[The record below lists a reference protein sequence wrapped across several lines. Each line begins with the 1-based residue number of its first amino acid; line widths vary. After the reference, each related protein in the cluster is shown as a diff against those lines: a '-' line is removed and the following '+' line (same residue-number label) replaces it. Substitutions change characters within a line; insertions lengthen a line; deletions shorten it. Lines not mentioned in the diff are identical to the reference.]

1 MARQHWTVGLLL
13 VLIAAGE
20 RARSALPTPDDSDEF
35 ASPTFTPT
43 VQILSPRAGQL
54 AVIGAEGLL
63 IAYASPEGSWVRLF
77 VDGHEVAFSNSS
89 HREGRI
95 AGIAPGLHRVEA
107 HLVRVTGD
115 SRESLVAQ
123 DRLQVHVCLCAS
135 DSSKAP
141 PTALVSGILPALEN
155 PYQPAKRY
163 MHHEVL
169 FQFGRWEGAFEK
181 GYLHDWL
188 GVRTRYAWDCI
199 KHGGYYKFVPSRR
212 LECER
217 YDMLRAD
224 SSASSHIQGFLPP
237 VDDEYP
243 EYIDMLSS
251 VARSKGQHYVVAE
264 LGSSYGTWGVRA
276 IAALRRLY
284 PQATYHMIAVE
295 SGLHRYRQLLRH
307 VQANNVINH
316 TLVHGFVTSAAE
328 RDAQGLVGSAGVPY
342 LPHSHSTYAV
352 GEPRAITL
360 SELLRDHAHI
370 DYLDFDIQGAEIQV
384 CARACAQR
392 R

>member
-1 MARQHWTVGLLL
+1 M
-13 VLIAAGE
+13 
-20 RARSALPTPDDSDEF
+20 
-35 ASPTFTPT
+35 
-43 VQILSPRAGQL
+43 
-54 AVIGAEGLL
+54 
-63 IAYASPEGSWVRLF
+63 
-77 VDGHEVAFSNSS
+77 
-89 HREGRI
+89 
-95 AGIAPGLHRVEA
+95 
-107 HLVRVTGD
+107 
-115 SRESLVAQ
+115 
-123 DRLQVHVCLCAS
+123 HVCLCAS

-141 PTALVSGILPALEN
+141 PTALVAGILPALEN

-264 LGSSYGTWGVRA
+264 LC
-276 IAALRRLY
+276 LLY
-284 PQATYHMIAVE
+284 
-295 SGLHRYRQLLRH
+295 
-307 VQANNVINH
+307 
-316 TLVHGFVTSAAE
+316 TSPSP
-328 RDAQGLVGSAGVPY
+328 RD
-342 LPHSHSTYAV
+342 
-352 GEPRAITL
+352 
-360 SELLRDHAHI
+360 
-370 DYLDFDIQGAEIQV
+370 
-384 CARACAQR
+384 
-392 R
+392 